1 MDLLIETRVLVFLTV
16 SFDRD
21 VMYSSYV
28 FKKSKVNCI
37 FSTVTNL

>member
-1 MDLLIETRVLVFLTV
+1 MDRLIETRVLVFLKV

-21 VMYSSYV
+21 VMYSSCV
-28 FKKSKVNCI
+28 LKKNKVNCI